1 MSLLSPTAQANGQA
15 TARLRNKVSSHP
27 RQSSGCYNAFSSKQ
41 ITGLREAFTTIDS
54 DGDGFITRHDVKT
67 MLVNLGQ
74 NGDDAIVDK
83 YMKSAL
89 KDGSSGSERINFT
102 QFLTMFGE
110 HLSEV
115 CLGEIL
121 VGEEGDQLS
130 AC

>member
-1 MSLLSPTAQANGQA
+1 
-15 TARLRNKVSSHP
+15 
-27 RQSSGCYNAFSSKQ
+27 
-41 ITGLREAFTTIDS
+41 
-54 DGDGFITRHDVKT
+54 

>member
-1 MSLLSPTAQANGQA
+1 MSLLSPIAQANGQA
-15 TARLRNKVSSHP
+15 SARLRNKVSSHP

-54 DGDGFITRHDVKT
+54 DGDGFISRNDIKT
-67 MLVNLGQ
+67 MLINLGQ
-74 NGDDAIVDK
+74 NGDDVVVER

-89 KDGSSGSERINFT
+89 QDGSERINFT

-115 CLGEIL
+115 SKIIIGERVISTDRRDL
-121 VGEEGDQLS
+121 
-130 AC
+130 